1 MTRLLRTLPMADG
14 TPVRIDGRTLSLSN
28 LDKVLYPES
37 ATTKAEVIDY
47 YARVAEVMVRHT
59 AGRCMTMR
67 RFPNGVDG
75 KSFFE
80 KRCPSHRPDWL
91 PTAVG
96 PGDRSGEPHYC
107 RFDEPA
113 AIVWAANLA
122 ALELHAPMARSDDL
136 DHPLMCVFD
145 LDPGPGTT
153 IMECAQLALE
163 IRDVLASTDLQCF
176 AKTSGSKGMQVYVP
190 LNGDR
195 VAGRGD
201 DRGAGQ
207 SDALQRNGPGGGD
220 DGRSDHEHCA
230 SFALAVGQLLAKRH
244 PRGVTTTM
252 AKAERS
258 GRVFVDWS
266 QNAHHKT
273 TICVYSM
280 RARPRPTVSTPID
293 WDEVAAGAAG
303 TDPLVFE
310 ISDVLAR
317 VAERGDLFA
326 PTLDLVQRLPRPR
339 V

>member
-1 MTRLLRTLPMADG
+1 MADG
-14 TPVRIDGRTLSLSN
+14 TPVRHDGRTLSLSN

-37 ATTKAEVIDY
+37 ATTKAVVIDY

-96 PGDRSGEPHYC
+96 PGDRSGELHYC

-122 ALELHAPMARSDDL
+122 ALELHAPMARSNDL
-136 DHPLMCVFD
+136 DHPQMCVFD

-153 IMECAQLALE
+153 IVECAQLALE
-163 IRDVLASTDLQCF
+163 IREVLASADLECF

-190 LNGDR
+190 LNGGPFARD
-195 VAGRGD
+195 AGPDGAAPGD
-201 DRGAGQ
+201 GNGR
-207 SDALQRNGPGGGD
+207 DAESQ
-220 DGRSDHEHCA
+220 SDHEHCA

-252 AKAERS
+252 AKAERP

-303 TDPLVFE
+303 ADPLVFE

-326 PTLDLVQRLPRPR
+326 ATLDLVQRLPRPAPDLGPR
-339 V
+339 A